1 MKRILTLVTIV
12 SLLTAVT
19 VTDAFAQGRMR
30 DRPNPTAPSARIYDT
45 ATVETIS
52 GEAIGVDR
60 IPSRRGRGYG
70 VHVTVRTETETI
82 EVRLGPQWYLD
93 RNQLNLEVGDAVE
106 ITGSRISQD
115 DTSFLIAASIQTA
128 ERAIVLRDESGI
140 PLWSGRNRR

>member
-1 MKRILTLVTIV
+1 MKRLITLITVT
-12 SLLTAVT
+12 SLLAT
-19 VTDAFAQGRMR
+19 VMATDAFAQGRMR
-30 DRPNPTAPSARIYDT
+30 GRPNPTAPSARIYDT

-52 GEAIGVDR
+52 GEVVRVDR

-70 VHVTVRTETETI
+70 VHATVRTETETI
-82 EVRLGPQWYLD
+82 EVHLGPQWYLD
-93 RNQLNLEVGDAVE
+93 RNQFNLRSGDSVE

-115 DTSFLIAASIQTA
+115 DTSFLIAASIQTP